1 LESALAAAVE
11 QAARTMRDAKAEIE
25 RSRHLMDGVPH
36 PLARSRS
43 YRNDKPDQ

>member
-1 LESALAAAVE
+1 MG
-11 QAARTMRDAKAEIE
+11 RTNAEIE

-36 PLARSRS
+36 PLARSQS